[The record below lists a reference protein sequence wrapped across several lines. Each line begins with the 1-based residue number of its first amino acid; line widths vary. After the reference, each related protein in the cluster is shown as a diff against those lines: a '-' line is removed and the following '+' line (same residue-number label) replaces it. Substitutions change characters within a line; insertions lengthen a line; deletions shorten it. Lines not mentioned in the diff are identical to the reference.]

1 MITKDKRLIYF
12 GTPSYSA
19 ELLSFLIK
27 KGYQFVGIVTQPDK
41 EVGRKKVLTPSPVKE
56 VGLAHNIPVFTPVRL
71 RKDYEFIR
79 ELKPD
84 AIICFS
90 YGQII
95 PQDVLDI
102 PTIGSLN
109 VHGSIL
115 PKYRGASPL
124 QAVLIHSE
132 KETGVTLMEMTRGM
146 DEGPVYDSL
155 SFPIPEGI
163 TYTEL
168 IPLITNCGMALLDKD
183 LDDYLLGNL
192 VSTEQDVCEATY
204 CYPIKK
210 EEEKLDLSLTSEEV
224 LGWIHGLSEEPGGY
238 FLLNNEKLK
247 VYNAKRYSVLI
258 DKEVGALTPT
268 KDGLILQCTDGEI
281 LLSDVQLEG
290 KKRMKAT
297 DFINGHPHIE
307 GEKLS

>member
-1 MITKDKRLIYF
+1 MSTSNKRLLYF

-19 ELLSFLIK
+19 SLLSFLIK
-27 KGYQFVGIVTQPDK
+27 KGYNFVGVVTQPDK

-56 VGLAHNIPVFTPVRL
+56 VALEHSIPVFTPLRL
-71 RKDYEFIR
+71 RKEYDFIN
-79 ELKPD
+79 ELNPD

-95 PQDVLDI
+95 PQEVLDI
-102 PTIGSLN
+102 PAIGCLN

-124 QAVLIHSE
+124 QAVLIHRE

-146 DEGPVYDSL
+146 DEGPIYDSL
-155 SFPIPEGI
+155 SFPIPEDI
-163 TYTEL
+163 NYTDL
-168 IPLITNCGMALLDKD
+168 IPLLVEAAKSILDKD
-183 LDDYLLGNL
+183 LDDYLDGKL
-192 VSTEQDVCEATY
+192 VSTEQDPLEATY

-210 EEEKLDLSLTSEEV
+210 EEEKLDLSKPSEEL
-224 LGWIHGLSEEPGGY
+224 LGYIHGLSEEPGGY
-238 FLLNNEKLK
+238 FLLSDEKLK
-247 VYNAKRYSVLI
+247 AYNARRYSY
-258 DKEVGALTPT
+258 DKKGEVGALTPS
-268 KDGLILQCTDGEI
+268 KDGLILECTDGEI
-281 LLSDVQLEG
+281 LLTDIQLEG

-297 DFINGHPHIE
+297 DFINGHPHIK

>member
-1 MITKDKRLIYF
+1 MNSKEKRLIYF

-19 ELLSFLIK
+19 ELFTFLVK
-27 KGYQFVGIVTQPDK
+27 KGYHFVGVVTQPDK

-56 VGLAHNIPVFTPVRL
+56 VALSYNIPVFTPVRL
-71 RKDYEFIR
+71 RKDYEFIKD
-79 ELKPD
+79 LKPD

-124 QAVLIHSE
+124 QSVLIHAE
-132 KETGVTLMEMTRGM
+132 KETGVTLMEMTKGM
-146 DEGPVYDSL
+146 DEGPIYDSL

-163 TYTEL
+163 TYSEL
-168 IPLITNCGMALLDKD
+168 IPLITNCGEALLDKD
-183 LDDYLLGNL
+183 LDDYLEGNL
-192 VSTEQDVCEATY
+192 VSTEQDSAIATY

-210 EEEKLDLSLTSEEV
+210 EEEKLDLSLTSAEL
-224 LGWIHGLSEEPGGY
+224 LGWIKGLSEEPGGY
-238 FLLNNEKLK
+238 FLYNNEKLK
-247 VYNAKRYSVLI
+247 VYNAKRYSSLI
-258 DKEVGALTPT
+258 KEEVGSLTPT
-268 KDGLILQCTDGEI
+268 KEGILLQCKDGE
-281 LLSDVQLEG
+281 LLLTDVQLEG

-297 DFINGHPHIE
+297 SFSNGHPHLK